1 MAEGGPAPGPDEIL
15 LTAPGPGALCQD
27 REHRRHGRP
36 AEVLVTFG
44 RLAGPGSYL
53 RGPGALWPGCWGRSY
68 AMCAGC
74 WERTRRL
81 AAAARPGLTVCDTR
95 PGAG

>member
-1 MAEGGPAPGPDEIL
+1 MAEDVPAPGPDEIL
-15 LTAPGPGALCQD
+15 LTAPGPHARCQD
-27 REHRRHGRP
+27 REHRRPGRA
-36 AEVLVTFG
+36 AEVIVMFG
-44 RLAGPGSYL
+44 RLAGPGS
-53 RGPGALWPGCWGRSY
+53 PGALWPECWGRSF

-81 AAAARPGLTVCDTR
+81 VAAARPGVTVRDTR